1 MRLSTLLALVLG
13 LIALLV
19 GGVTVFLA
27 TLDVGRYKAEI
38 VALIEGK
45 TGREVAIDGDLDL
58 SLGLAPALVVE
69 NVHLGNASWARDPD
83 MVSVGRLEA
92 QVALLPLL
100 TGDLRVIR
108 LVLADTSVWLE
119 TDDQGQGNWALGALG
134 PDPAPAPATGTP
146 PTPPANTPAAT
157 DPPRDSADSPTGLDI
172 QDVRLENATLIL
184 RDGVRD
190 QTLTLELDRAV
201 LMGAGVDSPL
211 QVDLAGRYNGLAF
224 AAEGTLGSLT
234 ALGAPAAGQD
244 QDSGDT
250 PPTSTPWPLDL
261 TAQVAGATVTVS
273 GTIADPIEARGLDL
287 TISARG
293 SQVGDLAALGP
304 VLDRDLRLPAVGAY
318 DVTLRLA
325 GDAATL
331 TAPDLNA
338 TLGTLP
344 LLKATARGRIDD
356 LTAADGIALDISAE
370 GGEVADLLRLPA
382 LASTVLEPGTD
393 LPTLGP
399 FRVTATVTGG
409 PDSLSVRAIDLG
421 VGPPG
426 GLRLTASGAVAD
438 ALAASG
444 IGLDVA
450 LNAPDP
456 GRLNDLGVPVAVP
469 VQARARVSDIAGGY
483 RIADLKAS
491 LGRSHLAGALDARLD
506 GPRPRVSGSL
516 QAPLLDLA
524 EMTGASPPAPDTRA
538 LPAPSVPAPSM
549 TPIDAATPAA
559 APRGATLIPN
569 TPLPLGALSAV
580 DAAISITVGQAVL
593 PNGTALDTV
602 NLGVTLADGA
612 LTLDP
617 LRIGVAGGTV
627 SGTVAMAPVGGG
639 AAALRVN
646 LSGDNVT
653 LGTLAKDVGQ
663 TDLIQGGRTRLRL
676 ALTGQGATPH
686 QIAGTLDGRVLV
698 HSVDA
703 RLNNAA
709 LDWAGADVPTQL
721 ISTIN
726 PFGKTENTTP
736 VRCLVV
742 NMTATQGVLSGEHG
756 LALETD
762 RMVVGGGGGF
772 DLGAERLSV
781 KVAPAAREGI
791 GLERGLG
798 RIVELFAVTGPFT
811 TPALVL
817 DAREAVRTG
826 LRTAASAAGA
836 VATGGLS
843 LVGEDLAA
851 NLLGGSGAEMEPC
864 LVALGEKEP
873 GQGSGGTAA
882 ADPAADALDAV
893 RQQAEEAVEDLTDQ
907 LPGPAGEAIGGGL
920 RRLLNR

>member
-19 GGVTVFLA
+19 GGVAVFLA
-27 TLDVGRYKAEI
+27 TLDVGRYKADI
-38 VALIEGK
+38 VALIEDK

-69 NVHLGNASWARDPD
+69 TVRLGNAPWAGDPD
-83 MVSVGRLEA
+83 MVAVGRLEA

-100 TGDLRVIR
+100 SGDLRVIR

-119 TDDQGQGNWALGALG
+119 TDDQGQGNWALGARD
-134 PDPAPAPATGTP
+134 PDQAPTPATDTAAATTQSAPADRPM
-146 PTPPANTPAAT
+146 
-157 DPPRDSADSPTGLDI
+157 GLDI
-172 QDVRLENATLIL
+172 QDVRLENATLVL

-190 QTLTLELDRAV
+190 QTFTLELDRAV

-224 AAEGTLGSLT
+224 SAKGTLGSLT
-234 ALGAPAAGQD
+234 ALGAPGGQG
-244 QDSGDT
+244 QAPGDI
-250 PPTSTPWPLDL
+250 PPTNPPWPLDL

-273 GTIADPIEARGLDL
+273 GSIADPIEARGLDL

-304 VLDRDLRLPAVGAY
+304 VLDQDLRLPAVGAY
-318 DVTLRLA
+318 DVSLRLT

-331 TAPDLNA
+331 AAPDLNA

-344 LLKATARGRIDD
+344 LLKATASGRIDD
-356 LTAADGIALDISAE
+356 LTAAEGIALEISAE

-382 LASTVLEPGTD
+382 LASALEPGSD
-393 LPTLGP
+393 LPMLGP

-409 PDSLSVRAIDLG
+409 PDNLAVRGIDLG

-426 GLRLTASGAVAD
+426 GLRLTATGAVAD

-491 LGRSHLAGALDARLD
+491 LGRSHVAGALDARLD

-516 QAPLLDLA
+516 QAPMLDLA
-524 EMTGASPPAPDTRA
+524 EMTGASRTAPDTRA
-538 LPAPSVPAPSM
+538 LPPSSVPAPAM
-549 TPIDAATPAA
+549 TTIDAATPADG
-559 APRGATLIPN
+559 PRGATLIPD
-569 TPLPLGALSAV
+569 TPLPLDALSAV
-580 DAAISITVGQAVL
+580 DAAISITVDQAVL
-593 PNGTALDTV
+593 PNGTALD
-602 NLGVTLADGA
+602 NLDLGVTLADGA

-627 SGTVAMAPVGGG
+627 SGTVAMAPTGGG
-639 AAALRVN
+639 AATLRVD
-646 LSGDNVT
+646 LGGDNVS
-653 LGTLAKDVGQ
+653 LGTLAKDMGQ

-686 QIAGTLDGRVLV
+686 QIAGTLNGRVLV

-703 RLNNAA
+703 RLNNGA

-742 NMTATQGVLSGEHG
+742 NMTASQGVLSGEHG

-811 TPALVL
+811 APALVL

-843 LVGEDLAA
+843 LVGEELAA

-873 GQGSGGTAA
+873 GQGSGGAAA